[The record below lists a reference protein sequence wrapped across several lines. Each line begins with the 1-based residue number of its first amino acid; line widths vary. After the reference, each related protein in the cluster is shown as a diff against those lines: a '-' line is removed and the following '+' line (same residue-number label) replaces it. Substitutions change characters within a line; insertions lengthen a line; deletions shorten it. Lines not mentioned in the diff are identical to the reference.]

1 MQQIYGAA
9 RRTLALIAVLFL
21 FSGAVSAQEFRATV
35 SGAVTD
41 PTGAQV
47 PGANITVR
55 ETRTGTVNR
64 TVSDSAGQYT
74 IPFLQP
80 GEYQITVDAPGF
92 KTAERSAVT
101 LQSSEHPIINFP
113 LQLGATGETVNVS
126 SDAPLVDQAN
136 ASVGQVITTAQ
147 VEDLPLSGRTPAMLT
162 QLSIGVI
169 STAQP
174 GQVHPFDNN
183 AANSWSIGGTPK
195 QTSEILLDGAP
206 DTIWSGS
213 LAYSPTQDSVQEV
226 SVRAFDTDAS
236 FGHTLGGV
244 INQTTK
250 SGTNGLHGS
259 LYEFGQISNLG
270 ANSFFNKNKAVPTA
284 RPVTHFNQ
292 YGLTVGG
299 PVFVPKV
306 FNGRDKLFFFFAWE
320 GLKDSQPL
328 TDLATVPTTAERAGD
343 FSALLAAGCPTGLNN
358 DPTKAAAVCNANPTA
373 GSAFAKPY
381 ADPNQLYNPYTA
393 VLSGSS
399 VVRSPILN
407 NNLLSVGTA
416 FSPVALKL
424 LQLLPAAN
432 TTGTSAGVNNYI
444 NNAPST
450 DNYNNEFGRVDWNM
464 SSRSHLFMDIRHNI
478 LDQVKNNYFGN
489 GTTGSTLHR
498 ENWGTALDEVF
509 TLNPTTVMDVRA
521 NWTFFDESHGVP
533 SPGYS
538 PADFGLPTSLAS
550 NSQFVQLPTITFAT
564 SGTSCGNQN
573 SFQCLGSTGSSL
585 TPSTSYQLFGDVV
598 KVLKRNTLKVG
609 IDARQYRV
617 SVENYGASSGNFTFA
632 DTYFRPTSGAAAIG
646 FGGDLASFLLGLP
659 TSVTY
664 DQAARADYK
673 SYYYGAFIQDDFHVS
688 DQLTLN
694 LGVRFDK
701 DTPYGEKFGRTVNGF
716 DPTATNAVTAAGA
729 ANYAAH
735 PTSVLA
741 ANGFNTRGGLTYPSG
756 NGGAPYQVNTNMI
769 SPRFGFSLSPA
780 ALHGKTVFR
789 GGFGLFVTP
798 ANLANLNGVGT
809 YSSTA
814 ITDQM
819 GFSSTTS
826 LSGSNNNF
834 LTPALTLSNPFPNG
848 FVAPTGSSLGASTF
862 LGQNI
867 SFLAPVQHDP
877 YAERWDLGFQQT
889 LTANTL
895 LEFLYVGNHGVH
907 LPTTARNIN
916 ATQRQFLSTLPTRDA
931 ALNTVYSANTT
942 NPFAGLLPNTSL
954 NSSTVSVGSL
964 LAPYPQFGTIT
975 EQNDTVGQS
984 YFNSANVRLE
994 QRMKHGLSIVA
1005 NYSFS
1010 KFIDATT
1017 FLNDQDPGPTAR
1029 ISPYDATHHVVVAT
1043 TYHLPFGKG
1052 GAYSFGGSR
1061 VMNEIFGGF
1070 IVNAIYSFQTGNPL
1084 YFSADIPLAAGESLQ
1099 DIRLNPRQVGGS
1111 PATNTAA
1118 LNTAA
1123 FQTASAQQF
1132 VYHLRTLPQTIAS
1145 VRADGI
1151 NNLDASLLKD
1161 FHFSERSY
1169 FQLRFETFNALN
1181 HTTFAAPAI
1190 SSASSST
1197 FGTITAQAN
1206 TPRFVQIGGR
1216 LVF

>member
-9 RRTLALIAVLFL
+9 RTMFALIAAVFLFL
-21 FSGAVSAQEFRATV
+21 GPVSAQEFRATV

-41 PTGAQV
+41 PTGAVV

-55 ETRTGTVNR
+55 ETRTGTVNK
-64 TVSDSAGQYT
+64 TTSDNAGQYT

-80 GEYQITVDAPGF
+80 GDYQITVEAAGF
-92 KTAERSAVT
+92 KTAQRSAVT
-101 LQSSEHPIINFP
+101 LQSNEHPIINFP
-113 LQLGATGETVNVS
+113 LELGATGETVNVS

-147 VEDLPLSGRTPAMLT
+147 VEDLPLNGRTPAMLT

-292 YGLTVGG
+292 FGLTVGG
-299 PVFVPKV
+299 PVVVPKV
-306 FNGRDKLFFFFAWE
+306 FNGRDKVFFFFAWE

-328 TDLATVPTTAERAGD
+328 TDLATVPTAAERAGD

-358 DPTKAAAVCNANPTA
+358 DPTKGAAICNANPSA

-393 VLSGSS
+393 TLSGSS
-399 VVRSPILN
+399 VVRQPILN
-407 NNLLSVGTA
+407 NNLMSVTTA
-416 FSPVALKL
+416 LNPVALSL
-424 LQLLPAAN
+424 LNLFPAAN
-432 TTGTSAGVNNYI
+432 TTGNATGVNNYI

-464 SSRSHLFMDIRHNI
+464 SSRSHLFADIRHNI
-478 LDQVKNNYFGN
+478 LNQTKNNYFGN
-489 GTTGSTLHR
+489 GATGSTLHR
-498 ENWGTALDEVF
+498 ENWGTALDEVL
-509 TLNPTTVMDVRA
+509 TLNPTTVVDVRA

-533 SPGYS
+533 TPGYS
-538 PADFGLPTSLAS
+538 PTDFGLPTSLVS
-550 NSQFVQLPTITFAT
+550 GSQFVQLPTITFAT
-564 SGTSCGNQN
+564 TGTGCGAQT

-598 KVLKRNTLKVG
+598 KVLSKHTLKVG
-609 IDARQYRV
+609 VDARQYRV
-617 SVENYGASSGNFTFA
+617 SVENFGASAGNFTFA
-632 DTYFRPTSGAAAIG
+632 DTYLRSASSASAIG

-664 DQAARADYK
+664 DQATRADYK
-673 SYYYGAFIQDDFHVS
+673 SYYYGAFVQDDWHVNN
-688 DQLTLN
+688 QLTLN
-694 LGVRFDK
+694 LGLRFDK
-701 DTPYGEKFGRTVNGF
+701 DTPYGEKMGRTVSGF
-716 DPTATNAVTAAGA
+716 DPTATNAVTSAAA

-735 PTSVLA
+735 PTTVLPA
-741 ANGFNTRGGLTYPSG
+741 SAFNARGGLVYPNT
-756 NGGAPYQVNTNMI
+756 NGGAPYQVHSNMV
-769 SPRFGFSLSPA
+769 SPRFGFSLSPT
-780 ALHGKTVFR
+780 ALGGKTVFR

-798 ANLANLNGVGT
+798 ATLANLNAVGT

-826 LSGSNNNF
+826 LSGSSNNF
-834 LTPALTLSNPFPNG
+834 LTPGLTLNNPFPNG
-848 FVAPTGSSLGASTF
+848 FVAPTGSSLGATTF

-867 SFLAPVQHDP
+867 AFLAPVEHDP

-889 LTANTL
+889 LSPNTL

-907 LPTTARNIN
+907 LPTSARNIN
-916 ATQRQFLSTLPTRDA
+916 AMQRQFLSTLPNRDV
-931 ALNTVYSANTT
+931 ALNTAYSATTT

-964 LAPYPQFGTIT
+964 LAPFPQFGTIT
-975 EQNDTVGQS
+975 EQNATVGQS
-984 YFNSANVRLE
+984 YFNSANVRFE
-994 QRMKHGLSIVA
+994 QRMKRGLSVVA

-1017 FLNDQDPGPTAR
+1017 FLNDQDPSPTRR
-1029 ISPYDATHHVVVAT
+1029 ISPYDATHHFVFAT
-1043 TYHLPFGKG
+1043 TYHLPFGRG
-1052 GAYSFGGSR
+1052 GAWNFGGSR

-1070 IVNAIYSFQTGNPL
+1070 IVNAIYTFQTGNPL
-1084 YFSADIPLAAGESLQ
+1084 YFSADIPLAAGVSPR
-1099 DIRLNPRQVGGS
+1099 DITLDPRRVNEG
-1111 PATNTAA
+1111 PA

-1123 FQTASAQQF
+1123 FQTASSQQF
-1132 VYHLRTLPQTIAS
+1132 VYHLRTLPQTMAW
-1145 VRADGI
+1145 VRSDGI
-1151 NNLDASLLKD
+1151 NNLDASVLKD
-1161 FHFSERSY
+1161 FHFTEKA
-1169 FQLRFETFNALN
+1169 FLQLRFETFNALN
-1181 HTTFAAPAI
+1181 HTAFAAPAI

-1197 FGTITAQAN
+1197 FGTITSQAN
-1206 TPRFVQIGGR
+1206 TPRFVQLGGR
-1216 LVF
+1216 IVF